1 MNFLCSNIFS
11 HTYPQPS
18 HSFSGFSPNNP
29 ELQNQVFAA
38 PHPPRPRKCTQTL
51 ENRRFPGFLP
61 AKIAVVNSGLYH
73 VIPAPSQWCWGHV
86 KLKWSIPVIL
96 RILLTLEVKVTLS
109 LPWIRWTDRSV
120 STLLTSD
127 TGIQCWVWHLP
138 PVYSTT
144 NHQIPWKAASSF
156 LMYPMM
162 WLVWY
167 HFYSYIFPFII
178 YIYLYTIY

>member
-1 MNFLCSNIFS
+1 MNFLCSNI
-11 HTYPQPS
+11 
-18 HSFSGFSPNNP
+18 HSQAF
-29 ELQNQVFAA
+29 
-38 PHPPRPRKCTQTL
+38 HPTTQSSKTKCLRLLTLHVLISVLRPWK
-51 ENRRFPGFLP
+51 NRRFPGFLP